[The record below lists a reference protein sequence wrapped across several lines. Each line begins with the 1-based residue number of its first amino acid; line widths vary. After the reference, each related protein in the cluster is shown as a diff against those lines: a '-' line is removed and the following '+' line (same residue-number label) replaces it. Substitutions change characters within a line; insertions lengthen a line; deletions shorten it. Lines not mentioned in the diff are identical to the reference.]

1 MRKSQKR
8 VKREKRRVKRYG
20 MPLRGMDRIRRE
32 AAPRLPPQR
41 GRCREATV
49 GVPPI
54 GLRPLPPVGEAG
66 AAEGVSPCGGDVAC
80 LPNGGGVAKRRLGFP
95 LSAFGHFPL
104 WGKQGL
110 PRASAPTERTDAF
123 AHSPEA
129 PRHPTVYRAGDRKGR
144 PYEKRYALAKFR
156 IPNSEFRTPLQ
167 ALRTKPGWYLDSY
180 HPGLPF
186 QKTKS

>member
-1 MRKSQKR
+1 MRKSQRR

-41 GRCREATV
+41 GRCRETTV
-49 GVPPI
+49 GVPLSAFGHFPLWGKR
-54 GLRPLPPVGEAG
+54 GLPRASAPTERTWLA
-66 AAEGVSPCGGDVAC
+66 SPT
-80 LPNGGGVAKRRLGFP
+80 GGGVTKRRWGFP

-110 PRASAPTERTDAF
+110 PRASAPTARTDAF

-156 IPNSEFRTPLQ
+156 IPNSEFRTALQ
-167 ALRTKPGWYLDSY
+167 VLRTKPGWYLDSY
-180 HPGLPF
+180 HPGLPI